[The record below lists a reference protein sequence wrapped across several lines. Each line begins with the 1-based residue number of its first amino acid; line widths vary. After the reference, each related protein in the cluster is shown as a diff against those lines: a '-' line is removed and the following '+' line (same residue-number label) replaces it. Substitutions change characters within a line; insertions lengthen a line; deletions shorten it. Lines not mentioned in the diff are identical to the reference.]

1 MTADGLLNLL
11 FNAGV
16 VVSIAA
22 TMLSAVL
29 AFSESAG
36 PTEIATMTRR
46 SIAPTVRSRS
56 PSGVTPSG

>member
-22 TMLSAVL
+22 TMRSLGMRPCSRL
-29 AFSESAG
+29 ASPRG
-36 PTEIATMTRR
+36 PL
-46 SIAPTVRSRS
+46 RS
-56 PSGVTPSG
+56 PR

>member
-22 TMLSAVL
+22 TMRSLGMRPCSSSRQPYWVL
-29 AFSESAG
+29 RG
-36 PTEIATMTRR
+36 WT
-46 SIAPTVRSRS
+46 
-56 PSGVTPSG
+56 